1 MKDEVVRIYNV
12 PKEKIT
18 VIPTDPSL
26 LVKEVQKIYSK
37 VAEAKKNE
45 R

>member
-1 MKDEVVRIYNV
+1 MKSLRIYKV

-18 VIPTDPSL
+18 VISTDPKFIRYKDVL
-26 LVKEVQKIYSK
+26 KLYSK
-37 VAEAKKNE
+37 VAEANKHE